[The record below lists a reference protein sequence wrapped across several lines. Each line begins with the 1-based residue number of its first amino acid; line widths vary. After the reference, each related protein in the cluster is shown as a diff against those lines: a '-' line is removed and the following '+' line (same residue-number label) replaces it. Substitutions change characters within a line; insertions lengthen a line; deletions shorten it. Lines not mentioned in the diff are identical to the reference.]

1 MEILADALL
10 ALLAAIGIWT
20 LGRMALDR
28 LFATNAKGLYI
39 WIVVRAAGDGGG
51 LEQAVRSLT
60 RQRSGPDVVLMDCG
74 LNEQGCAL
82 AEQLKQKT
90 PGVSLCPWEGL
101 GAWMK
106 EAEAWTRQETTTK

>member
-10 ALLAAIGIWT
+10 AMLAAIGIWT

-28 LFATNAKGLYI
+28 LFAADAKGSYI

-51 LEQAVRSLT
+51 LEQTVRSLT
-60 RQRSGPDVVLMDCG
+60 RRRPGPDVVLMDCG
-74 LNEQGCAL
+74 LNEQGRTL
-82 AEQLKQKT
+82 AERLTKQE
-90 PGVSLCPWEGL
+90 PHVSLCPWEGL
-101 GAWMK
+101 GVWMK